1 MTIALDIVPNPNFC
15 LSGIHRIN
23 ILILTKKVA
32 NPTLIFNFKEIPS
45 ASTVHGV
52 TPRDDIIS
60 KASPNPNSVRPKIK

>member
-1 MTIALDIVPNPNFC
+1 MIIALDIVPNPNFC

-52 TPRDDIIS
+52 TS
-60 KASPNPNSVRPKIK
+60 KR